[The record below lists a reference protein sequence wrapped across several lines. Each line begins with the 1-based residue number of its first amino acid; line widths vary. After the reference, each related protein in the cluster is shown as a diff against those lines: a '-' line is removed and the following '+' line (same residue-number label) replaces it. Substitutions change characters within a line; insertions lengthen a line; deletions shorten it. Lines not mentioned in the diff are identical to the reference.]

1 MRPSS
6 ADERLVIS
14 EDVQEFSFEKVGR
27 EKKSNKMFINVN
39 PIAVDT
45 FYLMPF
51 PTEKR
56 LVNQKEI
63 LHSFEKQ

>member
-27 EKKSNKMFINVN
+27 EKKSNKINVN

-51 PTEKR
+51 PTKKR
-56 LVNQKEI
+56 LVNQKKI